1 MGHVTAIVRGKP
13 GFGAK
18 DLQTAIEPYLPRDW
32 TARTISEGVVE
43 ISGHDVAGWT
53 FDDYVQ
59 PRLASG
65 LYFAERIE

>member
-1 MGHVTAIVRGKP
+1 MSYVTAIVRGKP

-18 DLQTAIEPYLPRDW
+18 TLQEAIEPYLPRHW
-32 TARTISEGVVE
+32 YARTINEDTVE
-43 ISGHDVAGWT
+43 ICGEEDAGWT

-65 LYFAERIE
+65 LYFAERVN